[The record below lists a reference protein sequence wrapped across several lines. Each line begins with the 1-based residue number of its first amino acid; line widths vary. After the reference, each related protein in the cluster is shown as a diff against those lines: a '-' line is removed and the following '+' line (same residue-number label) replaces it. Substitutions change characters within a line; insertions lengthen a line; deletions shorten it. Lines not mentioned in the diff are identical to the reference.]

1 LLDAHADAYPS
12 RVGFFPIEIVG
23 VLFVVAVWFLIGLA
37 FLMIA
42 ARIVTRVVL
51 DEVAKDRGRRAG

>member
-1 LLDAHADAYPS
+1 M
-12 RVGFFPIEIVG
+12 GFFPIEIVG